1 MVLGV
6 KFELI
11 KVLLL
16 LSKNDKL
23 FINLVMVNHGL
34 NKKIEFIKKD
44 NKNTID
50 KKWISNDGY
59 EKKRWRSEQI
69 KLVTPIDIKA
79 IRDPNI

>member
-16 LSKNDKL
+16 LSKIDIFFN
-23 FINLVMVNHGL
+23 NPVNVNHGFI
-34 NKKIEFIKKD
+34 KKIEFIKKD
-44 NKNTID
+44 TKNTTD

-59 EKKRWRSEQI
+59 ENKR
-69 KLVTPIDIKA
+69 
-79 IRDPNI
+79 

>member
-23 FINLVMVNHGL
+23 FINLVMVNHDL